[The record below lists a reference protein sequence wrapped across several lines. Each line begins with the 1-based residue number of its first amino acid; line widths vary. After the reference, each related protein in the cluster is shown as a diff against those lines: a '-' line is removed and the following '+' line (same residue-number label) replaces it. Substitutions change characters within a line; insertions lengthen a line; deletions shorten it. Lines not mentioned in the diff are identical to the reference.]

1 MAGGSQII
9 INKSGITIITPSKF
23 KAKAGQHLF
32 KSGANVSV
40 EFPVLPTMI
49 DQPYSAAITFLDEA
63 KKPMANY
70 NYKLVSENGIEV
82 SGVTDEFGKTQP
94 IQTEQREKVELF
106 IADNPNTKE
115 VSSESGILTKTYQ
128 ELFYQE
134 DGEDLLDDIDAEFEE
149 E

>member
-1 MAGGSQII
+1 
-9 INKSGITIITPSKF
+9 
-23 KAKAGQHLF
+23 
-32 KSGANVSV
+32 
-40 EFPVLPTMI
+40 
-49 DQPYSAAITFLDEA
+49 
-63 KKPMANY
+63 MANY